1 MFEATYVINLD
12 RTPDR
17 WAHAREVCAQ
27 AGLPNVIRFRGVDG
41 RRLNADAVSDL
52 QNRGLLATGE
62 GEFDDASRAGELG
75 CALSHSLVLDDIIGR
90 GWRSALILEDD
101 VDLAGDPST
110 WSDRLDAAYRDLP
123 ASWELWYL
131 YRCLD
136 IQHRVRRVSPRTVVP
151 WTPQGCA
158 AYAVTATGARIIRDA
173 TRPVGN
179 AVDRVLMNVVK
190 TRRIKA
196 FAASPML
203 VDPGQMASLINTQ
216 PGQRTW
222 VDNGVNRP
230 PEYWPEEYLAHLGER
245 VPDPPLH
252 LRLWRAGSNAVQQV
266 LRRPKGVT

>member
-1 MFEATYVINLD
+1 
-12 RTPDR
+12 
-17 WAHAREVCAQ
+17 
-27 AGLPNVIRFRGVDG
+27 
-41 RRLNADAVSDL
+41 
-52 QNRGLLATGE
+52 
-62 GEFDDASRAGELG
+62 
-75 CALSHSLVLDDIIGR
+75 LSHALLLDEIIGR

-101 VDLAGDPST
+101 VDLAGDPAT
-110 WSDRLDAAYRDLP
+110 WSERLHAAYRDLP

-136 IQHRVRRVSPRTVVP
+136 IAHRVRRISSRTVIP

-158 AYAVTATGARIIRDA
+158 AFAVTAAGARIIRDA

-190 TRRIKA
+190 TRGIKA
-196 FAASPML
+196 YAASPML

-245 VPDPPLH
+245 VPGRRLH
-252 LRLWRAGSNAVQQV
+252 QRLWRAGTNYVQQM
-266 LRRPKGVT
+266 LHRPKGIT